1 MQNEISSPLELH
13 DHKGRLTQPGWARSP
28 LFTYRRNKVKVP
40 GFKIKEWDYYCV
52 LNETGGAAFTIAD
65 NGYMGFIGATVF
77 DFQKPEEKSRTIM
90 TPFPLGRLK
99 MPESSASGDVVYED
113 KKNSLSFLKREG
125 TREIV
130 VKFDDFLPGETLE
143 GRILLKEPSD
153 QESMVIATPFPRAP
167 RAFYYNQKINCLP
180 AYGELK
186 LGTRTLGFSGAPS
199 FGVLDW
205 GRGVWTYTN
214 TWYWGSGSGL
224 ADDVPFGFNIGYGFG
239 DVSAASENIFYNG
252 RGHKIEDVS
261 FHIPESGY
269 TDPWKFS
276 SSDGRFEMDF
286 TPILDRCSNTNA
298 LIIQSDQHQ
307 VFGRFTGYAVLD
319 DGRKVEVENFLGFA
333 EKVMNRW

>member
-1 MQNEISSPLELH
+1 M
-13 DHKGRLTQPGWARSP
+13 
-28 LFTYRRNKVKVP
+28 
-40 GFKIKEWDYYCV
+40 
-52 LNETGGAAFTIAD
+52 
-65 NGYMGFIGATVF
+65 
-77 DFQKPEEKSRTIM
+77 
-90 TPFPLGRLK
+90 
-99 MPESSASGDVVYED
+99 
-113 KKNSLSFLKREG
+113 
-125 TREIV
+125 
-130 VKFDDFLPGETLE
+130 
-143 GRILLKEPSD
+143 
-153 QESMVIATPFPRAP
+153 
-167 RAFYYNQKINCLP
+167 
-180 AYGELK
+180 
-186 LGTRTLGFSGAPS
+186 
-199 FGVLDW
+199 LDW

-214 TWYWGSGSGL
+214 TWSWGSGSGL

-239 DVSAASENIFYNG
+239 DIFYNG

-333 EKVMNRW
+333 EKVMNRWYVGNLSQRKVKPSEKEGYISGPGIEAAG